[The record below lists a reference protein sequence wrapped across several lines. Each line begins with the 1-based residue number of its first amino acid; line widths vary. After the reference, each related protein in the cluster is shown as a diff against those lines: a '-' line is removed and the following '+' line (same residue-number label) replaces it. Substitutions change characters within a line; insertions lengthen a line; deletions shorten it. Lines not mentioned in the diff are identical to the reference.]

1 MKIQSFTFFL
11 TLLFVSI
18 LCNAQNGVLVPN
30 NNTFQVG
37 VILDFDSGV
46 GRIGLTSLSL
56 ALDDFY
62 SINRNYST
70 RLVLHFR
77 DSKGRVTDAAASA
90 LNLLKDVEVDAI
102 IGPQKSSHANFVIG
116 LGDTAKVPIIS
127 FSATSPSLHPLTPYF
142 LQTAINDAAQVAA
155 IAAIVNY
162 FKWGQVT
169 FVYED
174 TEYGNGIIPY
184 LSNAFQEVNTRVSY
198 RCVIPLSANDD
209 FILRELYKMKTMQT
223 RVFVVHISSA
233 LANRFFL
240 KVKEAEMMSE
250 GYVWIVNS
258 GLMDLFYSMDSDV
271 VEAMQGVLGVKPL
284 VPRTPILRSTSLRWH
299 EKFVKDN
306 PGISQPE
313 MSLFGVWAYDTL
325 WALAMA
331 AEKVGLKEPSSHQ
344 NVTAFNSTNM
354 FVTEVSKTGPK
365 LLEAML
371 DTTFEGLG
379 GNFNMVNEQLEPSSF
394 QILNVV
400 GNGPREVGIWTPS
413 RNSSEKDVS
422 FSGKKLKSVIWP
434 GESLNVPKGWEVPV
448 SGGKLRI
455 GVPAKAGFE
464 EFVKVERDSQTNATK
479 ISGYF
484 VDLFDSVMA
493 ALPYAVRYEYFAF
506 ETIDGSSAGS
516 YNDLSYQVFIGNY
529 HAAVGDI
536 TITANRSQYVDFTLP
551 IEEGGVTRTQL
562 IKYENPNDKWFFLKP
577 LQKELWLAA
586 IGLFVF
592 TGVALWILEH
602 RFNRAFRGPP
612 SEHVGLILYIPF
624 MSLVFANRE
633 RIVSNLARLVVV
645 VWVFVVLILSSTYT
659 ASLSA
664 RLTAWK
670 LQKAESEVK
679 TLIDNGDYVGCRE
692 GSFII
697 EYLNEKGFNRNK
709 IRTYK
714 NPEDFDD
721 ALSKGSE
728 KGGITAL
735 FSRTPYTNLFLS
747 KYCNKYMKVG
757 SPYHTEGFA
766 FVFPKGSPLVAD
778 VSRAIIELT
787 DNGRLSEI
795 KDRWIRHSPCN
806 EDEPNQSNASWKNI
820 ELSSFRILFGVTGGI
835 TATCLVVFL
844 IRYLYNNRDFIQR
857 NSESGATFWSKIRAM
872 CRHFDQRDPKSFRS
886 RAREDGGNA
895 SPDVNVYSARRSAVV
910 PISPEETSP
919 DSEEIT
925 ASADESRSKELSA
938 GELEENEEYVPD
950 TMGADFSSSN
960 GSSSSSNPS
969 SNSSSPSSTPVKLK
983 SLSDVYARDPKS
995 FRSRARED
1003 GGNASPD
1010 VNVYSARRS
1019 AVIPISPEET
1029 SPDSEEITASA
1040 DESRSSGLLGRS
1052 VLLVSLAAV
1061 IEHFHWTQVVLI
1073 YEESDYGIIPHLSN
1087 SFQDVNARISYR
1099 SGIPLSATDD
1109 FMLKELYKMKTMQTR
1124 VFVVHMSSSLASRFF
1139 PKVKEAGMM
1148 SEGYAWIVTSELM
1161 YLLYSLDSHVLEAM
1175 QEGVVAGA
1183 KAAVIAT
1190 IATAIPT

>member
-1 MKIQSFTFFL
+1 MRIQSLTFL
-11 TLLFVSI
+11 LSLFVS

-77 DSKGRVTDAAASA
+77 DSKGRVTDAAASVNVFDACLSCVNAA

-127 FSATSPSLHPLTPYF
+127 FSATSPSLHPQTPYF
-142 LQTAINDAAQVAA
+142 LQTAINDAAQVDA

-371 DTTFEGLG
+371 DTRFEGLG

-400 GNGPREVGIWTPS
+400 GNGPREVGLWTPN
-413 RNSSEKDVS
+413 RNSSERDVS

-434 GESLNVPKGWEVPV
+434 GESLNKPKGWEVPM

-484 VDLFDSVMA
+484 VDLFDLVMA
-493 ALPYAVRYEYFAF
+493 ALPYAVRYEYFPF
-506 ETIDGSSAGS
+506 ERVDGLNAGS

-529 HAAVGDI
+529 DAAVGDI

-551 IEEGGVTRTQL
+551 IEGGGITRTQL
-562 IKYENPNDKWFFLKP
+562 IKYENPNNKLFFLEP
-577 LQKELWLAA
+577 LHKKLWLAA

-612 SEHVGLILYIPF
+612 SDHVGLIFYIPF

-633 RIVSNLARLVVV
+633 RIVSNLARVVVV

-664 RLTAWK
+664 RLTTLE
-670 LQKAESEVK
+670 LQKADTDVNA
-679 TLIDNGDYVGCRE
+679 LIYNGDYVGCRE

-697 EYLNEKGFNRNK
+697 EYLVNLGFHRTK
-709 IRTYK
+709 IKTYK
-714 NPEDFDD
+714 YPKDFDD

-735 FSRTPYTNLFLS
+735 FSCTPYTNLFLT

-757 SPYHTEGFA
+757 SPFLSEGFA
-766 FVFPKGSPLVAD
+766 FVFPKGSPLVAH
-778 VSRAIIELT
+778 VSRAIVELT
-787 DNGRLSEI
+787 DNRRISEI
-795 KDRWIRHSPCN
+795 KDRWIRHSACN
-806 EDEPNQSNASWKNI
+806 EDEPYPDNALWKPI
-820 ELSSFRILFGVTGGI
+820 GLKSFTILFAVTGGI
-835 TATCLVVFL
+835 TATCLVAFL
-844 IRYLYNNRDFIQR
+844 ITYLYKNRDSIQR
-857 NSESGATFWSKIRAM
+857 IISSNSGATTWSKIRAI
-872 CRHFDQRDPKSFRS
+872 CKHFDQRDPKSFRS
-886 RAREDGGNA
+886 SRDREDGGENA
-895 SPDVNVYSARRSAVV
+895 SPDRNAYPVNPARRSTVV
-910 PISPEETSP
+910 PISQ
-919 DSEEIT
+919 EEIKDENGVINSPNLEQAT
-925 ASADESRSKELSA
+925 ASADQ
-938 GELEENEEYVPD
+938 
-950 TMGADFSSSN
+950 
-960 GSSSSSNPS
+960 
-969 SNSSSPSSTPVKLK
+969 
-983 SLSDVYARDPKS
+983 
-995 FRSRARED
+995 SRAVQLQNIR
-1003 GGNASPD
+1003 
-1010 VNVYSARRS
+1010 
-1019 AVIPISPEET
+1019 
-1029 SPDSEEITASA
+1029 
-1040 DESRSSGLLGRS
+1040 
-1052 VLLVSLAAV
+1052 
-1061 IEHFHWTQVVLI
+1061 VV
-1073 YEESDYGIIPHLSN
+1073 
-1087 SFQDVNARISYR
+1087 
-1099 SGIPLSATDD
+1099 
-1109 FMLKELYKMKTMQTR
+1109 
-1124 VFVVHMSSSLASRFF
+1124 
-1139 PKVKEAGMM
+1139 
-1148 SEGYAWIVTSELM
+1148 
-1161 YLLYSLDSHVLEAM
+1161 
-1175 QEGVVAGA
+1175 
-1183 KAAVIAT
+1183 
-1190 IATAIPT
+1190 